1 MFRVTISVNKHDG
14 DGPETFI
21 VGLLQGDTSTS
32 GIHWLFD
39 RTVGKHPLV
48 NLDDMLVQHVRQ
60 HDLECENVRTS
71 LVADSE
77 CICKS
82 TGDGEQGPLTFTLEQ
97 RIGGNRGAHFYS
109 VDDTVRNHVC
119 AVQTENIA
127 NALYRRILVVLRVF
141 GQQFAARQGIV
152 RTAGHEISKGAPNIY
167 PNSRRHSY

>member
-39 RTVGKHPLV
+39 RTVGKQPL
-48 NLDDMLVQHVRQ
+48 
-60 HDLECENVRTS
+60 
-71 LVADSE
+71 
-77 CICKS
+77 
-82 TGDGEQGPLTFTLEQ
+82 
-97 RIGGNRGAHFYS
+97 IGGNRGAHFYS

-152 RTAGHEISKGAPNIY
+152 RTAGHEISKGAATINPELPLLIVFHY
-167 PNSRRHSY
+167 LSMT